1 MKTTIEFLSHLF
13 IPRESNNY
21 RSKVLHHDFL
31 SVYLLFAIMSV
42 LFIKSIIQS
51 PLGNVLG
58 FATDIS
64 IQKLYSLTNMER
76 EKNNLPAL
84 SYNENLSK
92 AAYKKAQDMFTK
104 NYWAH
109 YAKDGTTPWNFI
121 LQEGYQYEYA
131 GENLAKNFLFSDGV
145 VKAWMDSKTHKENIL
160 RSEYSDM
167 GFAVANGVLN
177 GEETTLVVQMFGK
190 PLKKQQSH
198 GENPPLETT
207 VKIPSLKTE
216 STPAILGEN
225 KFSFWNMSLRANLIF
240 FSLLL
245 AILFADFYVARKL
258 KIIRVTGKNIAHMFF
273 IAFIIF
279 GILLSAKGAII

>member
-1 MKTTIEFLSHLF
+1 MKTTMEFLSHLF

-31 SVYLLFAIMSV
+31 SAYLLFAIISV
-42 LFIKSIIQS
+42 FFIKNIIQS

-64 IQKLYSLTNMER
+64 IQKLYSLTNAER
-76 EKNNLPAL
+76 EKNDLPAL
-84 SYNENLSK
+84 SYNETLSK

-160 RSEYSDM
+160 RPEYSDM
-167 GFAVANGVLN
+167 GFAVANGMLN

-190 PLKKQQSH
+190 PLGELQSSVK
-198 GENPPLETT
+198 NPPIETT
-207 VKIPSLKTE
+207 AQEPSSKTGNA
-216 STPAILGEN
+216 PAILGEN
-225 KFSFWNMSLRANLIF
+225 KFSFWSASLRVNLIF

-245 AILFADFYVARKL
+245 AILFADFYVAGKL
-258 KIIRVTGKNIAHMFF
+258 KIIRATGKNIAHMFF
-273 IAFIIF
+273 IACIIF
-279 GILLSAKGAII
+279 GILLSAKGAIL